1 MLSSSDRCAAAKQRG
16 GEIGTKRGVILW
28 SNFARACIC
37 CNMWRWKRKKKL
49 GCLLLA
55 GSLCALWFCGSAGN
69 DGFFGKTLGIGSY
82 RSRSHSNGA
91 NAITVIAREDGSGTR
106 AAFVSQL
113 GIRRGGHDRTTAA
126 AEVTQSTAVV
136 LMSVEQNRGAIG
148 YVSAMTPRD
157 RVRTVRVNGAL
168 PSSAAVR
175 DGSYPLRQEFYLVV
189 KGSEPPRSGDTGA
202 ACAGRPKGGEPQDTE
217 RAAREFVTF
226 AGSLRGQAI
235 IAQEGYVPMKAALQS
250 TGERLQS
257 VPAAEYHAG
266 RSTRERQD
274 TEAAAAAQERGNAAG
289 KTVRLVL
296 AGSTAMAPLM
306 QTLGEA
312 FQTLHPQVT
321 VEIQQTGSAAGI
333 TAVLAGACQ
342 IGMSSRALTETELAA
357 GARMECIAADGI
369 AVIVNRQ
376 NPIRDLQTETLRRV
390 YIGEIERWENIESTR

>member
-1 MLSSSDRCAAAKQRG
+1 MVR
-16 GEIGTKRGVILW
+16 
-28 SNFARACIC
+28 
-37 CNMWRWKRKKKL
+37 
-49 GCLLLA
+49 LLLA
-55 GSLCALWFCGSAGN
+55 GSLCVLCFCGYLGASREGRCQGDRRSEKA
-69 DGFFGKTLGIGSY
+69 DGGE
-82 RSRSHSNGA
+82 
-91 NAITVIAREDGSGTR
+91 ITVISREDGSGTR

-136 LMSVEQNRGAIG
+136 LMSVEQDRGAIG
-148 YVSAMTPRD
+148 YVSAMAPRD

-168 PSSAAVR
+168 PSAAAVR
-175 DGSYPLRQEFYLVV
+175 DGSYPLRQEFYLVM
-189 KGSEPPRSGDTGA
+189 KGT
-202 ACAGRPKGGEPQDTE
+202 EPQDQE
-217 RAAREFVTF
+217 GAAREFVTF
-226 AGSLRGQAI
+226 VGSLRGQAI

-257 VPAAEYHAG
+257 VP
-266 RSTRERQD
+266 
-274 TEAAAAAQERGNAAG
+274 AAAAQERGNAAG

-357 GARMECIAADGI
+357 GARAECIAADGI

-376 NPIRDLQTETLRRV
+376 NPVRDLQTETLRRI
-390 YIGEIERWENIESTR
+390 YIGEIKRWENIENTRCVWRAFLLRPYRWRR

>member
-1 MLSSSDRCAAAKQRG
+1 M
-16 GEIGTKRGVILW
+16 W
-28 SNFARACIC
+28 S
-37 CNMWRWKRKKKL
+37 WKWSWKRKRNL
-49 GCLLLA
+49 GCLLLV
-55 GSLCALWFCGSAGN
+55 GSLCALWFCGGAGN
-69 DGFFGKTLGIGSY
+69 DGFFGKVHGIGNY
-82 RSRSHSNGA
+82 RSRSHSDDA
-91 NAITVIAREDGSGTR
+91 NVITVISREDGSGTR

-217 RAAREFVTF
+217 RATREFVTF

-235 IAQEGYVPMKAALQS
+235 IAQEGYVPMKATLQS
-250 TGERLQS
+250 TGEGLQS
-257 VPAAEYHAG
+257 VP
-266 RSTRERQD
+266 
-274 TEAAAAAQERGNAAG
+274 AAAAQERGNAAG

-357 GARMECIAADGI
+357 GARTECIAADGI